1 MKSNPHS
8 LLEGAQ
14 SWYICL
20 GRQACLLRREVWD
33 GYIKIVPS
41 GPPPRSDGL
50 KGLLLQMR
58 AIRAPCQGCR
68 AGAAVQVPGAVSAR
82 LSL

>member
-58 AIRAPCQGCR
+58 EGLLRGKKNRPACLR
-68 AGAAVQVPGAVSAR
+68 
-82 LSL
+82 